1 MTRARDLC
9 VGTLDAIVGHLDLI
23 EDVGESGEAPRFAL
37 AGGFGPVGVC
47 RTFRQSGL
55 SDADSITVSYISMT
69 VPPIGLDSHMLYAH
83 TPSSSAVP
91 HFTLDSIS
99 HGEDFAFHL
108 DLPPRVDPGANLA
121 YLDFAY
127 AGLTDV
133 RAEALAIPGLST
145 AQISPRQWAIM
156 SAWMLVQRADAAA
169 FDAIFSPVAA
179 YRDHWLSLVA
189 SGIPSE
195 VLEGPGADAQE
206 RAARDVRNRAAVF
219 SPDVDPVWNQVDR
232 LLGAEMSSRLQEL
245 LRTPGAR

>member
-9 VGTLDAIVGHLDLI
+9 VGTLDAIVGHLGLI
-23 EDVGESGEAPRFAL
+23 EDAGEAGEAPRFAL
-37 AGGFGPVGVC
+37 AGGFGPIGVC
-47 RTFRQSGL
+47 RTFRQPDRDDS
-55 SDADSITVSYISMT
+55 DSITVSYISMT

-83 TPSSSAVP
+83 TPPTSAVP
-91 HFTLDSIS
+91 HFTLDSVS

-121 YLDFAY
+121 YLDVAY
-127 AGLTDV
+127 GSLTEI
-133 RAEALAIPGLST
+133 RSAALEIPGLST

-169 FDAIFSPVAA
+169 FDAIFAPVAA

-189 SGIPSE
+189 SGIPND

-206 RAARDVRNRAAVF
+206 RAARDLRNRAAVF
-219 SPDVDPVWNQVDR
+219 SPSVDPVWSQVDR
-232 LLGAEMSSRLQEL
+232 LLGPEMSGRLQGL